1 MNNIPMLV
9 LLMAAVTFIPRLMPL
24 VFVKADKLP
33 EKFKQFLSYIP
44 YAVLGALIIP
54 AGFSGIPDNHLISVL
69 VLFIA
74 ALVSWYRKSV
84 VLSFVIS
91 VLAAWGLQFVLM

>member
-1 MNNIPMLV
+1 MNNILKLV
-9 LLMAAVTFIPRLMPL
+9 LLMAAVTFIPRLLPL
-24 VFVKADKLP
+24 IFLKADKLP

-54 AGFSGIPDNHLISVL
+54 AGLSGIPDSHLISVL
-69 VLFIA
+69 VLLIA

-84 VLSFVIS
+84 VLSFVVS
-91 VLAAWGLQFVLM
+91 VLAAWGLQFIF